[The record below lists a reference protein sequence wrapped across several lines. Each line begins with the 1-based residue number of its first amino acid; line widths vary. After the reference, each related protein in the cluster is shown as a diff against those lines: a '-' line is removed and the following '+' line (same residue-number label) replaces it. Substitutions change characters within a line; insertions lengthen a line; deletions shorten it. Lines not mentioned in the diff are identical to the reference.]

1 MIVSELIKTMA
12 EDFRESLWDIFIDD
26 LEIEEVEEPKNGYG
40 NLLNEEVYNWYIE
53 PPYTD
58 GKFFVMKMCIYTK
71 KHYKEIWGDPKTVR
85 EFLRRT
91 KDTHDGYKAIVYDEN
106 EGENECLS
114 FTLSKESYLEFEK
127 TIPEK
132 ILERFVHSEH
142 YDYNNR
148 VIHIGSREEE

>member
-1 MIVSELIKTMA
+1 MIVRELIKTMA

-26 LEIEEVEEPKNGYG
+26 LEIEEVEDTESEYNY
-40 NLLNEEVYNWYIE
+40 LLNEEIHDWYIE

-71 KHYKEIWGDPKTVR
+71 KHHKEIWGDLETVR

-91 KDTHDGYKAIVYDEN
+91 KDAHDGYKAIVYDED

-114 FTLSKESYLEFEK
+114 FILSKESYLEFEK

-132 ILERFVHSEH
+132 ILERLVHSIH

-148 VIHIGSREEE
+148 VIHIGSEEEE